1 MSIETALIERFYTAF
16 QQKDWATMAA
26 CYHPEVQFSD
36 PAFPDLRGP
45 EPGAMWRM
53 LLESATSLEISYR
66 DVVGEG
72 GRGGCH
78 WEARYPFSQTGR
90 QVLNRID
97 ASFEF
102 KDGLIYR
109 HRDVF
114 DFWAWSRMA
123 LGLPGLLLGWSPFLR
138 NKVQRT
144 AGGRLQRFIDK
155 HPEYRRA

>member
-1 MSIETALIERFYTAF
+1 MSAETQLIERFYTAF

-26 CYHPEVQFSD
+26 CYHPEVQFGD
-36 PAFPDLRGP
+36 PVFPDLRGP

-53 LLESATSLEISYR
+53 LLESATSLQVSFSEVSGDAGQGSAR
-66 DVVGEG
+66 
-72 GRGGCH
+72 
-78 WEARYPFSQTGR
+78 WEAVYPFSQTGR
-90 QVLNRID
+90 NVHNRIS

-123 LGLPGLLLGWSPFLR
+123 LGTSGLLLGWTPLLL
-138 NKVQRT
+138 NKVRKT
-144 AGGRLQRFIDK
+144 AGQRLQRFVEK